1 MSLENLVLIK
11 RLVKH
16 EATPDSI
23 LKLLAAADRN
33 LVDARAT
40 NISVENR
47 FDAAYK
53 AIMQCA
59 MASLWAKGYRTSTS
73 EPGHHQL
80 VIQILPKTLGID
92 SDVVIVLDA
101 LRKQR
106 NLNDYSGDTISDG
119 TLSECIAQA
128 EFLIR
133 RVREASLGRSADG

>member
-1 MSLENLVLIK
+1 MSLENLVGIN

-16 EATPDSI
+16 EATPENI

-33 LVDARAT
+33 IVDAKAI

-59 MASLWAKGYRTSTS
+59 MAALWAKGYRTSTS

-80 VIQILPKTLGID
+80 VIQILPKTLGVD
-92 SDVVIVLDA
+92 GAVVIVLDA

-106 NLNDYSGDTISDG
+106 NLNDYSGDTVSDA
-119 TLSECIAQA
+119 TLTECIAQA
-128 EFLIR
+128 ESLIR
-133 RVREASLGRSADG
+133 RVRKAKLGK